1 MAAAIDLQSKEAGGL
16 TVAASG
22 DSCGPVQPV
31 KGEDSV
37 GRNYYV
43 ISFSEFA
50 LETDGAL
57 FRGTIEEKNS
67 LVENLLISHDGTD
80 PIYGDIQ
87 NFYILCY

>member
-57 FRGTIEEKNS
+57 FRGTIEEKN
-67 LVENLLISHDGTD
+67 LLISHDGTD